1 MINTKLVNKP
11 IISDSLNNNRLNFDE
26 SFVYLL
32 IDLKLETSKV
42 NLHDPDK
49 FQIKT
54 WLAFP
59 ESNKNFKHEELLE
72 TFKIDRNYTQVEI
85 EEKLYSLIEECNQKL
100 EEIKPEQDFEI
111 AIEWII
117 FDDWSSSS
125 FDCWEYRHN
134 KTIGCGPF
142 FSVHIRSSQRLHPM
156 YKHCRKLWKN
166 KWDELYC
173 NSQSI
178 NSTQYILA
186 CECNDKNEQDLQI
199 IDNEENPILGI
210 NLPVKL
216 ESLENLS
223 YESFIEM
230 GIPLILWSR
239 CEDSTIN
246 HSTELDNLINTDEN
260 NPLNFKTLPQSI
272 KEMRS
277 EARKLNQENSNHL
290 GYHLCFLWENPYNY
304 PEKELL
310 NLE

>member
-1 MINTKLVNKP
+1 MLNSNSV
-11 IISDSLNNNRLNFDE
+11 ISDSLNKNGLNIDE
-26 SFVYLL
+26 NFVYLL
-32 IDLKLETSKV
+32 IELKLETSKV

-59 ESNKNFKHEELLE
+59 EYTKIYKHKQLLE
-72 TFKIDRNYTQVEI
+72 TFRIDRTYTQVEI
-85 EEKLYSLIEECNQKL
+85 EEKLSSLIEECNQQL

-117 FDDWSSSS
+117 SDNLLSSS
-125 FDCWEYRHN
+125 FDCWEYREN
-134 KTIGCGPF
+134 QTIGCGNF
-142 FSVHIRSSQRLHPM
+142 FSVHIRSSKRLHLM
-156 YKHCRKLWKN
+156 YKHCRKLWKK
-166 KWDELYC
+166 KWDELHY
-173 NSQSI
+173 NSQPI
-178 NSTQYILA
+178 NLSQYILA

-199 IDNEENPILGI
+199 IDDKNLILGI

-223 YESFIEM
+223 YECFIEM

-246 HSTELDNLINTDEN
+246 HSTDLDNLINPHEN
-260 NPLNFKTLPQSI
+260 NILNLQNLPQSI
-272 KEMRS
+272 KNMRLA
-277 EARKLNQENSNHL
+277 ARTSNQDNSNHL

-304 PEKELL
+304 PLKKQLKWK
-310 NLE
+310 